1 MLGTLQTV
9 GPFEMVMKRPTSEA
23 QQSHR
28 LSHFQSLRRR
38 MIQQRKKQRHQQK
51 QARLIQPSR
60 HPWRQ
65 CHPRMKSKM
74 CLLMKTKAAVASS
87 APCSACGGVVPETLS
102 ASIFCSACALYMCIK
117 FIPFVAVYRLKLVV
131 LPGTSRIRTGIGEGP
146 QTERR
151 ECAVRCLI
159 SWDLI

>member
-1 MLGTLQTV
+1 
-9 GPFEMVMKRPTSEA
+9 
-23 QQSHR
+23 
-28 LSHFQSLRRR
+28 

-51 QARLIQPSR
+51 QARLIQLWRHHHQHHRQPKTWGRKTQKTKLMEPSR

-74 CLLMKTKAAVASS
+74 CLWMKTKAAVASS

-102 ASIFCSACALYMCIK
+102 VSIFCSACALYMCIK
-117 FIPFVAVYRLKLVV
+117 FIPFVAVDRIKLVV